1 MNELDRLIRQ
11 FQGADYFE
19 EPENHGRYPI
29 WLYVIA
35 APVVIGIGYGIAR
48 VWQAFG

>member
-1 MNELDRLIRQ
+1 MNEHQIRLSQ
-11 FQGADYFE
+11 APE
-19 EPENHGRYPI
+19 WMEPEPENHGHYPL